1 MEDTCYRIELCN
13 CQVSQILA
21 MYSFFFITGAMG
33 MSNAERQ
40 RKFRQNRDNNP
51 EKREKYLKEEKE
63 RYVKNKVG
71 KGKLLQQ

>member
-1 MEDTCYRIELCN
+1 
-13 CQVSQILA
+13 
-21 MYSFFFITGAMG
+21 

-40 RKFRQNRDNNP
+40 QKFRQNRDKNP